1 MILHAA
7 AIDAGVVLRA
17 DVCIVG
23 AGAAGITLA
32 LSLRGSGLDVLLL
45 EADGERSKPA
55 SQALYRGE
63 VEDPALHSAPHRY
76 RQRRFGG
83 STTIWGGRC
92 VPFDAIDFERR
103 AWVPHSGWPFRRDA
117 LLAHYATASALCE
130 SGPFAYAAEA
140 VAGGVPEMLA
150 GFAPEHFDTA
160 TIERFSC
167 PTDFGRRY
175 RHRLAAQAGLRVVL
189 GASVTRIVTADD
201 GSVRRL
207 EVARAGRAGDPGFS
221 VAAGRVVLATGGLEV
236 PRLLLASRGAE
247 GGPHADGVG
256 NGHGL
261 VGRFYMCHVA
271 GTYGTVRLSEGT
283 RVFHG
288 YVRDADG
295 SYCRRRWALDE
306 ATQRLHGVGG
316 FVARLHHPRIPD
328 PAHRTGALSAI
339 WLARRLIRPEYGSRL
354 SGEAP
359 GRAAW
364 LRHAGNLVAD
374 APGTAGFLLHWLRR
388 RTLAERKFP
397 SVVIRPRADLFSLDL
412 HAEQVPNPASR
423 VTLGRRV
430 DALGMPVL
438 RVDWRPDALDLR
450 TVRVG
455 VRLLAQDLGRS
466 GLAALEDEPSGV
478 EHAMLRDGA
487 YGGHH
492 IGTARMADDPREG
505 VVDANGRVHGTRNLY
520 VAGSAV
526 FPTSSQANP
535 TLTVVALAARL
546 AEHLRAE
553 VGAGAAFEYGQA
565 GKQG

>member
-1 MILHAA
+1 VILRAE
-7 AIDAGVVLRA
+7 AIDAGSVLHA

-32 LSLRGSGLDVLLL
+32 LSLRGSGLDVVLL
-45 EADGERSKPA
+45 EAGGERAEPA

-63 VEDPALHSAPHRY
+63 VADPALHSAPERY

-103 AWVPHSGWPFRRDA
+103 AWVPHSGWPFGRDA
-117 LLAHYATASALCE
+117 LLPHYATASALCE
-130 SGPFAYAAEA
+130 SGPFAYAADA

-189 GASVTRIVTADD
+189 GASVTRIVTAAD
-201 GSVRRL
+201 GAAVERL
-207 EVARAGRAGDPGFS
+207 EVARVGRSVRDGDRGFS

-236 PRLLLASRGAE
+236 PRLLLASRGPE
-247 GGPHADGVG
+247 GGPHMDGIG
-256 NGHGL
+256 NARGL

-271 GTYGTVRLSEGT
+271 GTYGTVRLADGA
-283 RVFHG
+283 RAFHG

-295 SYCRRRWALDE
+295 SYCRRRWALGE
-306 ATQRLHGVGG
+306 AAQRLQGVGG

-328 PAHRTGALSAI
+328 PAHRTGALSGI
-339 WLARRLIRPEYGSRL
+339 WLARRLIRYEYGRRL
-354 SGEAP
+354 SGQAP
-359 GRAAW
+359 GRTAW

-412 HAEQVPNPASR
+412 HAEQVPSPASR
-423 VTLGRRV
+423 VTLGRGV
-430 DALGMPVL
+430 DALGMAVL

-455 VRLLAQDLGRS
+455 MRLLAQDLGRS
-466 GLAALEDEPSGV
+466 GLAMLEDEPEGV

-505 VVDANGRVHGTRNLY
+505 VVDADGRVHGMRNLY

-535 TLTVVALAARL
+535 TLTVVALAVRL
-546 AEHLRAE
+546 AEHLGAE
-553 VGAGAAFEYGQA
+553 MTADALAQA
-565 GKQG
+565 

>member
-1 MILHAA
+1 MILHAE

-23 AGAAGITLA
+23 AGAAGIALA

-45 EADGERSKPA
+45 EAGGERADAA

-63 VEDPALHSAPHRY
+63 VADPALHSAPDRY

-103 AWVPHSGWPFRRDA
+103 AWVPHSGWPFGREA
-117 LLAHYATASALCE
+117 LLAHYQAASVLCE
-130 SGPFAYAAEA
+130 AGPFAYAAEA
-140 VAGGVPEMLA
+140 VAGGMPEMLE

-189 GASVTRIVTADD
+189 GASVTRIVTDD
-201 GSVRRL
+201 GGTVRRL
-207 EVARAGRAGDPGFS
+207 EVARAGRPAREGDAGFS

-256 NGHGL
+256 NGRGL

-271 GTYGTVRLSEGT
+271 GTYGTVRLSEGA

-295 SYCRRRWALDE
+295 SYCRRRWALGE
-306 ATQRLHGVGG
+306 PAQRLQGVGG

-328 PAHRTGALSAI
+328 PAHRTGALSGI
-339 WLARRLIRPEYGSRL
+339 WLARRLIRYEYGRRL

-359 GRAAW
+359 GRSAW
-364 LRHAGNLVAD
+364 LRHAANLAAD
-374 APGTAGFLLHWLRR
+374 APATAGFLLHWLRR

-412 HAEQVPNPASR
+412 HAEQVPSPSSR
-423 VTLGRRV
+423 VTLGQGV

-438 RVDWRPDALDLR
+438 RVDWRPDVLDLR

-455 VRLLAQDLGRS
+455 VRLLAQELGRS
-466 GLAALEDEPSGV
+466 GLAVLEDEPDGV

-535 TLTVVALAARL
+535 TLTVVALALRL
-546 AEHLRAE
+546 AGHLREE
-553 VGAGAAFEYGQA
+553 VGAGALAQA
-565 GKQG
+565 

>member
-1 MILHAA
+1 MILHAG
-7 AIDAGVVLRA
+7 AIDAGTVLRA

-23 AGAAGITLA
+23 AGAAGIALA

-45 EADGERSKPA
+45 EAGGERAEPA

-63 VEDPALHSAPHRY
+63 VADPALHSAPDRY

-103 AWVPHSGWPFRRDA
+103 AWVPHSGWPFGREA
-117 LLAHYATASALCE
+117 LLAHYAVASTLCE
-130 SGPFAYAAEA
+130 SGPFAYSAEA

-189 GASVTRIVTADD
+189 GASVTRIVTDEGGTA
-201 GSVRRL
+201 VRRL
-207 EVARAGRAGDPGFS
+207 EVARAGRTARDGDPGFS

-236 PRLLLASRGAE
+236 PRLLLASRGPQ
-247 GGPHADGVG
+247 GGPHADGIG
-256 NGHGL
+256 NARGL

-271 GTYGTVRLSEGT
+271 GTYGTVRLSEGA

-295 SYCRRRWALDE
+295 SYCRRRWALGE
-306 ATQRLHGVGG
+306 AAQRQQGVGG

-328 PAHRTGALSAI
+328 PAHRTGALSGI
-339 WLARRLIRPEYGSRL
+339 WLARRLIRYEYGRRL

-412 HAEQVPNPASR
+412 HAEQVPNPSSR
-423 VTLGRRV
+423 VTLGQGV
-430 DALGMPVL
+430 DALGLPVL
-438 RVDWRPDALDLR
+438 RVDWRPDPLDLR

-455 VRLLAQDLGRS
+455 TRLLAQDLGRS
-466 GLAALEDEPSGV
+466 GLAALEDEPAGV

-492 IGTARMADDPREG
+492 IGTARMASDPREG
-505 VVDANGRVHGTRNLY
+505 VVDADGRVHGMRNLY
-520 VAGSAV
+520 VAGSAA

-535 TLTVVALAARL
+535 TLTVVALAVRL

-553 VGAGAAFEYGQA
+553 AAVMAEA
-565 GKQG
+565 

>member
-1 MILHAA
+1 MILHARS
-7 AIDAGVVLRA
+7 IDPGAVLRA

-45 EADGERSKPA
+45 EAGGERAAAA
-55 SQALYRGE
+55 SQAHYRGE
-63 VEDPALHSAPHRY
+63 VADPALHSAPDRY

-92 VPFDAIDFERR
+92 VPFDPIDFERR
-103 AWVPHSGWPFRRDA
+103 AWVAHSGWPFGRDA
-117 LLAHYATASALCE
+117 LLAHYGTASALCE
-130 SGPFAYAAEA
+130 AGPFAFAAES
-140 VAGGVPEMLA
+140 VAGGVPEMLE

-189 GASVTRIVTADD
+189 GASVTRIVTDAD
-201 GSVRRL
+201 GAAVRRL
-207 EVARAGRAGDPGFS
+207 EVARAGGVRFA

-236 PRLLLASRGAE
+236 PRLLLASRGPE
-247 GGPHADGVG
+247 GGPHAEGVG
-256 NGHGL
+256 NARGL

-271 GTYGTVRLSEGT
+271 GTYGTVRLAKGA

-288 YVRDADG
+288 YRRDADG
-295 SYCRRRWALDE
+295 SYCRRRWALGE
-306 ATQRLHGVGG
+306 AAQRLQGVGG

-328 PAHRTGALSAI
+328 PAHRTGALSGI
-339 WLARRLIRPEYGSRL
+339 WLARRLIRHEYARRL

-359 GRAAW
+359 GRAPW
-364 LRHAGNLVAD
+364 LRHAANLAAD
-374 APGTAGFLLHWLRR
+374 APATAGFLLHWLRA

-412 HAEQVPNPASR
+412 HAEQVPNPDSR
-423 VTLGRRV
+423 VTLGQGV
-430 DALGMPVL
+430 DAHGMAVL

-466 GLAALEDEPSGV
+466 GLAVLEDEPEGV

-492 IGTARMADDPREG
+492 IGTARMADDPRRG
-505 VVDANGRVHGTRNLY
+505 VVDADGRVHGVRNLY

-535 TLTVVALAARL
+535 TLTVVAMAARL
-546 AEHLRAE
+546 GAHLRAE
-553 VGAGAAFEYGQA
+553 ARALAEA
-565 GKQG
+565 

>member
-1 MILHAA
+1 MILRAE
-7 AIDAGVVLRA
+7 AIEPGVLLRA

-23 AGAAGITLA
+23 GGAAGITLA

-45 EADGERSKPA
+45 EAGGERAEPG
-55 SQALYRGE
+55 SQAHYRGE
-63 VEDPALHSAPHRY
+63 VADPALHSAPDRY

-103 AWVPHSGWPFRRDA
+103 DWVPHSGWPFGRDA
-117 LLAHYATASALCE
+117 LLPHYATASALCE
-130 SGPFAYAAEA
+130 AGPFSFDADA
-140 VAGGVPEMLA
+140 VAGGVPEMLD

-189 GASVTRIVTADD
+189 GAGVTRIVMDA
-201 GSVRRL
+201 GGGAVRRL
-207 EVARAGRAGDPGFS
+207 EVARASGAGFA

-236 PRLLLASRGAE
+236 PRLLLASRAE
-247 GGPHADGVG
+247 GGAHSEGVG
-256 NGHGL
+256 NAHGL

-271 GTYGTVRLSEGT
+271 GTYGTVRLAPGA

-295 SYCRRRWALDE
+295 SYCRRRWALGE
-306 ATQRLHGVGG
+306 AAQRLQGVGG

-328 PAHRTGALSAI
+328 PAHRTGALSGI
-339 WLARRLIRPEYGSRL
+339 WLARRLIRYEYGRRL

-364 LRHAGNLVAD
+364 LRHAANLAGDVPA
-374 APGTAGFLLHWLRR
+374 TAGFLLHWLRA

-412 HAEQVPNPASR
+412 HAEQVPNPSSR
-423 VTLGRRV
+423 VTLGQGV
-430 DALGMPVL
+430 DALGVPVL

-466 GLAALEDEPSGV
+466 GLAALEDEVEGV

-492 IGTARMADDPREG
+492 IGTARMADDPRQG
-505 VVDANGRVHGTRNLY
+505 VVDADGRVHGVRNLY

-535 TLTVVALAARL
+535 TLTVVAIAARL
-546 AEHLRAE
+546 GAHLRA
-553 VGAGAAFEYGQA
+553 GARVLAKA
-565 GKQG
+565 